1 MPKQKS
7 DREQYLIRIGETL
20 VPVNREIYEAYYG
33 GERRERYQAER
44 DQAHGTLYFSAMGE
58 EGADVLEILPASGE
72 NPLDTLERRERDLLL
87 SAALHRL
94 PGPDGTSCPGPG
106 LPGGKGSAKGQS
118 ANGSS
123 VSSNPCILTCRR
135 PCRSQCSCPDENA
148 NNPPCLWKR
157 PPKMKSISS
166 FEEIPCRSIASTIFQ
181 RQ

>member
-20 VPVNREIYEAYYG
+20 VPVNREIYGAYYG

-94 PGPDGTSCPGPG
+94 PGPDRTLIRQLYWDG
-106 LPGGKGSAKGQS
+106 LPRTARQEGISEGAIRKREQR
-118 ANGSS
+118 
-123 VSSNPCILTCRR
+123 ILKSLHSDLQEALSI
-135 PCRSQCSCPDENA
+135 PVQLP
-148 NNPPCLWKR
+148 KR
-157 PPKMKSISS
+157 KCK
-166 FEEIPCRSIASTIFQ
+166 
-181 RQ
+181 

>member
-20 VPVNREIYEAYYG
+20 VPVNREIYGAYYG

-94 PGPDGTSCPGPG
+94 PGPDRT
-106 LPGGKGSAKGQS
+106 L
-118 ANGSS
+118 
-123 VSSNPCILTCRR
+123 I
-135 PCRSQCSCPDENA
+135 
-148 NNPPCLWKR
+148 
-157 PPKMKSISS
+157 
-166 FEEIPCRSIASTIFQ
+166 
-181 RQ
+181 RQL

>member
-20 VPVNREIYEAYYG
+20 VPVNREIYGAYYG

-87 SAALHRL
+87 SA
-94 PGPDGTSCPGPG
+94 
-106 LPGGKGSAKGQS
+106 
-118 ANGSS
+118 
-123 VSSNPCILTCRR
+123 PCTAFRDPTGR
-135 PCRSQCSCPDENA
+135 
-148 NNPPCLWKR
+148 
-157 PPKMKSISS
+157 
-166 FEEIPCRSIASTIFQ
+166 
-181 RQ
+181 

>member
-20 VPVNREIYEAYYG
+20 VPVNREIYGADYG

-58 EGADVLEILPASGE
+58 EGTDVLEILPASGE

-94 PGPDGTSCPGPG
+94 PGPDRTLIRQLYWDG
-106 LPGGKGSAKGQS
+106 LPRTGIARQEG
-118 ANGSS
+118 
-123 VSSNPCILTCRR
+123 VSEGAIRKREQRILKSLHSDLQEALSI
-135 PCRSQCSCPDENA
+135 PVQLP
-148 NNPPCLWKR
+148 KR
-157 PPKMKSISS
+157 KCK
-166 FEEIPCRSIASTIFQ
+166 
-181 RQ
+181 

>member
-20 VPVNREIYEAYYG
+20 VPVNREIYGAYYG

-58 EGADVLEILPASGE
+58 EGADMLE

-94 PGPDGTSCPGPG
+94 PGPDRTLIRQLYWDG
-106 LPGGKGSAKGQS
+106 LPRTGIARQEG
-118 ANGSS
+118 
-123 VSSNPCILTCRR
+123 VSEGAIRKREQRILKSLHSDLQEALSI
-135 PCRSQCSCPDENA
+135 PVQLP
-148 NNPPCLWKR
+148 KR
-157 PPKMKSISS
+157 KCK
-166 FEEIPCRSIASTIFQ
+166 
-181 RQ
+181 

>member
-20 VPVNREIYEAYYG
+20 VPVNREIYGAYYG

-94 PGPDGTSCPGPG
+94 PGPDRTLIQQLYWDG
-106 LPGGKGSAKGQS
+106 LPRTGIARQE
-118 ANGSS
+118 A
-123 VSSNPCILTCRR
+123 VSEGAIRKREQRILKSLHSDLQEALSI
-135 PCRSQCSCPDENA
+135 PVQLP
-148 NNPPCLWKR
+148 KR
-157 PPKMKSISS
+157 KCK
-166 FEEIPCRSIASTIFQ
+166 
-181 RQ
+181 

>member
-7 DREQYLIRIGETL
+7 DRKQYLIRIGETL
-20 VPVNREIYEAYYG
+20 VPVNREIYGAYYG

-94 PGPDGTSCPGPG
+94 PGPDQTLIRQLYWDG
-106 LPGGKGSAKGQS
+106 LPRTGIAGRKGSAKGQS

-123 VSSNPCILTCRR
+123 VSSNPYIPTCRK
-135 PCRSQCSCPDENA
+135 PCRSRHRQP
-148 NNPPCLWKR
+148 
-157 PPKMKSISS
+157 
-166 FEEIPCRSIASTIFQ
+166 RSGVHQ
-181 RQ
+181 LV